1 MMRKALTFLTGVAL
15 LAVACQKAPEPVD
28 GSLLFDYQPSSQTV
42 EVVGTLTPASYDW
55 ITMSQTDN
63 KVTFT
68 VKLNLTGGVRTATY
82 AFANSSA
89 KYSVTQKTGTSD
101 AAFGLTVKDYDGE
114 KFNVNVN
121 ISTKEKEYYSGWG
134 VGISKS
140 TDRSGLTEVA
150 GSGMFNV
157 GDNSITVKPADDGL
171 YYIWAYV
178 TSTGGDKIWSSNY
191 VPLIPAF
198 TVKAGEDLQ
207 AKIDA
212 APEGMEIRVAGGAV
226 FNGPVKILANNKNK
240 IVSGGW
246 NEDFTQQSL
255 DNLSVIDGGGA
266 NVGFII
272 ADSDQAS
279 AAPLQGDAEISY
291 FEIRNC
297 KNLSSGG
304 SAVIAGIA
312 TVDNK
317 FYMHHCFV
325 HDNEAK
331 RGTIYTLDGS
341 EAFSGTYVFYAN
353 VIANNLVHGHAA
365 AIEFS
370 DGRDSDGAYVRNQ
383 GIMVGNI
390 LANNIS
396 DTPDGY
402 AGSVMVQSKTDL
414 LAVNNTIVN
423 TFNWREN
430 NGSVWQSF
438 YCRGY
443 GALAFANNILVAN
456 WENCQGWDG
465 YKHYEA
471 NAIIA
476 GGVQTI
482 INSVIEGDVGVSW
495 PDRATVKDNYIQTSG
510 FDVTTVLKNPEVN
523 GIPGTFTYKSL
534 SDFIGGNYAP
544 LGDALGNGTLAED
557 LVWYN
562 FGLHDENKKDKWN
575 HTNIKK
581 LITEE
586 YPNDINGKPFVSGGK
601 AVIGAFAE

>member
-1 MMRKALTFLTGVAL
+1 M
-15 LAVACQKAPEPVD
+15 
-28 GSLLFDYQPSSQTV
+28 
-42 EVVGTLTPASYDW
+42 
-55 ITMSQTDN
+55 
-63 KVTFT
+63 
-68 VKLNLTGGVRTATY
+68 
-82 AFANSSA
+82 
-89 KYSVTQKTGTSD
+89 
-101 AAFGLTVKDYDGE
+101 
-114 KFNVNVN
+114 
-121 ISTKEKEYYSGWG
+121 
-134 VGISKS
+134 
-140 TDRSGLTEVA
+140 
-150 GSGMFNV
+150 
-157 GDNSITVKPADDGL
+157 
-171 YYIWAYV
+171 
-178 TSTGGDKIWSSNY
+178 
-191 VPLIPAF
+191 
-198 TVKAGEDLQ
+198 
-207 AKIDA
+207 
-212 APEGMEIRVAGGAV
+212 
-226 FNGPVKILANNKNK
+226 
-240 IVSGGW
+240 
-246 NEDFTQQSL
+246 
-255 DNLSVIDGGGA
+255 
-266 NVGFII
+266 
-272 ADSDQAS
+272 
-279 AAPLQGDAEISY
+279 
-291 FEIRNC
+291 
-297 KNLSSGG
+297 
-304 SAVIAGIA
+304 
-312 TVDNK
+312 DNK

-465 YKHYEA
+465 YKRYEA

-482 INSVIEGDVGVSW
+482 INSVIEGDVAVSW